1 LGVESRRMT
10 PCFPQ
15 DHFATNRGNVRSS
28 RRTFLKTALGAG
40 TALASF
46 SIGGAAQAGKGRPRW
61 RAHTVAKIPSGY
73 QVAVADVDG
82 DGRLDIL
89 ALSSAQRVVDWYQNT
104 SWPERSVTTSTE
116 KNISLAPLFQ
126 PGYPARGLALAS
138 GFNLDRAEEG
148 GDIWWAW
155 PGASLEAEWTVT
167 RIGRISG
174 SHRLRWADLDGD
186 GRQEL
191 VVVPIVGA
199 GSRPPDYSVPAQISW
214 FEMPEALLAGHA
226 TAARQQS
233 IKWTPHL
240 IDDSLNIVHGVHV
253 MDWNGDGRDEIL
265 TASTQG
271 VNLFTSKGRGT
282 NIEWTRTLLTPGDQ
296 NDRYHGASEIGVGK
310 VHGRR
315 FLATIEPWHGDKVVV
330 YAGNEGGFSKRLV
343 IDSSFNNGHALVCAD
358 LDGDGNDEIIAGYRG
373 PGTSLFI
380 YHATDE
386 SGAAWERETLDT
398 EMAASC
404 LAIADINGDGRP
416 DIVAV
421 GSSTANVKWYENG
434 LGSQLP
440 STPS

>member
-1 LGVESRRMT
+1 LGVESNRMT
-10 PCFPQ
+10 PYYPQ
-15 DHFATNRGNVRSS
+15 GRFANNGGIVRSS

-40 TALASF
+40 TALAGF
-46 SIGGAAQAGKGRPRW
+46 SIGRASQTGKGWPRW

-89 ALSSAQRVVDWYQNT
+89 ALSSGQPVVDWYQNP
-104 SWPERSVTTSTE
+104 SWRTRSVTTSTE
-116 KNISLAPLFQ
+116 KNISLAPLFRL
-126 PGYPARGLALAS
+126 GYPARGLALAS
-138 GFNLDRAEEG
+138 GFNIDHAEEG
-148 GDIWWAW
+148 GDFWWAR
-155 PGASLEAEWTVT
+155 PGASLDAEWTVT
-167 RIGRISG
+167 PIGRIPG

-186 GRQEL
+186 GRLEL

-199 GSRPPDYSVPAQISW
+199 GSRPPDYSVPAQITW
-214 FEMPEALLAGHA
+214 FEMPEGMLTGHA
-226 TAARQQS
+226 AAGLQQTN
-233 IKWTPHL
+233 KWTPHL
-240 IDDSLNIVHGVHV
+240 IDDTLNLVHGVHV
-253 MDWNGDGRDEIL
+253 MDWNGNGRDEIL

-271 VNLFTSKGRGT
+271 VNLFESTGKGADLKWKRA
-282 NIEWTRTLLTPGDQ
+282 LLTPGDQ
-296 NDRYHGASEIGVGK
+296 DERYHGASEIGVGK

-330 YAGNEGGFSKRLV
+330 YPGGKGGFSERRV

-358 LDGDGNDEIIAGYRG
+358 LDGDGNDEIVAGYRG

-380 YHATDE
+380 YHARDE
-386 SGAAWERETLDT
+386 SGAAWDRETLDT

-421 GSSTANVKWYENG
+421 GSSTANVKWYENPG
-434 LGSQLP
+434 L
-440 STPS
+440 

>member
-1 LGVESRRMT
+1 MT
-10 PCFPQ
+10 PYYSQ
-15 DHFATNRGNVRSS
+15 GRFASKGGIVRSS

-46 SIGGAAQAGKGRPRW
+46 SIGRASQTGKGWPRW
-61 RAHTVAKIPSGY
+61 RPHTVATIPSGY

-89 ALSSAQRVVDWYQNT
+89 ALSSGQRVVDWYQNT
-104 SWPERSVTTSTE
+104 TWRARSVTTSTE
-116 KNISLAPLFQ
+116 KNISLAPLFR
-126 PGYPARGLALAS
+126 PGYPARGMALAS
-138 GFNLDRAEEG
+138 GFNLDHAEEG
-148 GDIWWAW
+148 GDIWWAR
-155 PGASLEAEWTVT
+155 PGASLDSEWTVT
-167 RIGRISG
+167 PIGRIPG

-199 GSRPPDYSVPAQISW
+199 GSRPPDYSVPAQITW
-214 FEMPEALLAGHA
+214 FEMPEALVTGHA

-233 IKWTPHL
+233 SKWTPHL
-240 IDDSLNIVHGVHV
+240 IDDTLNLVHGVHV
-253 MDWNGDGRDEIL
+253 MDWNGDGLDEIL

-271 VNLFTSKGRGT
+271 VSLFESKGRGADLKW
-282 NIEWTRTLLTPGDQ
+282 NRTLLAAGDQ
-296 NDRYHGASEIGVGK
+296 TERYHGASEIGVGK
-310 VHGRR
+310 VRGRR

-330 YAGNEGGFSKRLV
+330 YPSGKGGFSERRV

-358 LDGDGNDEIIAGYRG
+358 LDGDGDDEIVAGYRG
-373 PGTSLFI
+373 RGTSLFI
-380 YHATDE
+380 YHATD
-386 SGAAWERETLDT
+386 SRGAAWDRETLDT

-421 GSSTANVKWYENG
+421 GSSTANVKWYEN
-434 LGSQLP
+434 LVS
-440 STPS
+440 